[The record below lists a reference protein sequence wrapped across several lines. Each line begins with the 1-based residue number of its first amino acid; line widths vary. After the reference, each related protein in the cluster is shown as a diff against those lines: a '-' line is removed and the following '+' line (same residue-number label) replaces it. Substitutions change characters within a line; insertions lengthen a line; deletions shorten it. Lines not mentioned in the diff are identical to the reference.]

1 LINYDELAFNYI
13 ENYQKLIAMENQSG
27 QPPRKNSNV
36 IYFLIVVVLALLA
49 TDVYLYLQ
57 KNKSDTKIVYQN
69 DEKTR
74 LQTELDSLEA
84 QIEQVNTGKTKMTA
98 DMTAKNDSLKAKIK
112 VLRSELAKGK
122 LTQGELDKAQ
132 EDIKQLRY
140 FVTKYTA
147 DIEELKKQNTSL
159 TGERDTLKTTL
170 KVATQKD
177 STLTKQNEDLG
188 AKVKVGSAI
197 KLATSDVVAYKVK
210 GSGKEVDV
218 KRAGPAKKIKIN
230 FTVASNDIAEK
241 GMHDIFVRIIDPTG
255 NLITATDSGTFNAD
269 GQDLQFTYKTAI
281 DYKNDGSGYTIDW
294 VNPAAFQKGSYTVML
309 YADGYTM
316 GKTSFTLK

>member
-1 LINYDELAFNYI
+1 
-13 ENYQKLIAMENQSG
+13 MENQTG
-27 QPPRKNSNV
+27 QTPKKNSNV

-84 QIEQVNTGKTKMTA
+84 QIEQVNAGKTKMSA
-98 DMTAKNDSLKAKIK
+98 ALQAKNDSLKSKIR

-122 LTQGELDKAQ
+122 LTVAELAKAQ
-132 EDIKQLRY
+132 EDVKQLRY
-140 FVTKYTA
+140 FVTSYTA
-147 DIEELKKQNTSL
+147 QIDELKKQNSSL
-159 TGERDTLKTTL
+159 TNERDTLKTNLVTAV
-170 KVATQKD
+170 KKD
-177 STLTKQNEDLG
+177 STLSKQNDDLG

-218 KRAGPAKKIKIN
+218 KRASPAKKIKIN

-241 GMHDIFVRIIDPTG
+241 GMHDIYVRIIDPTG
-255 NLITATDSGTFNAD
+255 NLITSTDSGTFNAD
-269 GQDLQFTYKTAI
+269 GQDLQFTYKTSI
-281 DYKNDGSGYTIDW
+281 DFKNDGSGYTIDW
-294 VNPAAFQKGSYTVML
+294 VNPVAFQKGTYTVLL

-316 GKTSFTLK
+316 GKTSFMLK